1 MKAYSP
7 SSPFNV
13 PAFLMVPTTKTVKGV
28 QKKTFT
34 KSENPFFCSF
44 RTFGGTEKTVNDVV
58 VVEDTA
64 TLETWYD
71 PAIKADCNIEVDGK
85 QYEILGTPENIQ
97 MRNQFM
103 LLKVRAIKGGA

>member
-1 MKAYSP
+1 MTTYRP

-13 PAFLMVPTTKTVKGV
+13 AAFLMVPTTTNVKGV
-28 QKKTFT
+28 IKKTFV
-34 KSENPFFCSF
+34 KSANPFFCSF
-44 RTFGGTEKTVNDVV
+44 RTFGGTEKTVNDVI

-64 TLETWYD
+64 TVETWYN
-71 PAIKADCNIEVDGK
+71 PCITSDCNIEVSGK

-103 LLKVRAIKGGA
+103 LFKVRAIKGGA